1 MFKDNDFL
9 LKVFNK
15 EGKSRTKKSKTH
27 RLCIGN
33 LHLTTASTKKD
44 AIIHDFRS
52 NELSFIEEN
61 CSKCFLCMIK
71 NPSLNLDSNNY
82 PELTKRKSND
92 IYFTL
97 DDRIHFST
105 SLTKMKEDSGIS
117 KWITIL
123 FMLYGYKDVYRESS
137 ISSEYL
143 NPEIKNEFK
152 PEISNAVYQKGI
164 LADVEINE
172 NDFNIIFENKKSSKE
187 DGWLKT
193 AIGQIAMYASSEVY
207 NKDLKTKYFVICY
220 DGSKDEKTRIKKI
233 ISNHP
238 FSLIKDAI
246 SANNKHFSVLNS
258 MQIYEQVLHDLENN
272 TIRKENLLKLIKDNV
287 VDL

>member
-1 MFKDNDFL
+1 MFNDSDFL

-33 LHLTTASTKKD
+33 LQLTTASTKKD

-52 NELSFIEEN
+52 NELSFIKEN
-61 CSKCFLCMIK
+61 CSKCFLCLIK
-71 NPSLNLDSNNY
+71 NPLLDLDNNNY
-82 PELTKRKSND
+82 PELSKRKSND
-92 IYFTL
+92 ISFTL
-97 DDRIHFST
+97 NDRIHFAT
-105 SLTKMKEDSGIS
+105 SLSKMKEDSGIS

-123 FMLYGYKDVYRESS
+123 FMLYGYKDVFRESS

-152 PEISNAVYQKGI
+152 QETSNAVYRKGI

-172 NDFNIIFENKKSSKE
+172 KDFIIVFENKKSSNE
-187 DGWLKT
+187 DSWLKT
-193 AIGQIAMYASSEVY
+193 AIGQIAMYASSDIY
-207 NKDLKTKYFVICY
+207 NKDLKSKYFVISY

-238 FSLIKDAI
+238 FRLIKDVF
-246 SANNKHFSVLNS
+246 SSNNKYFSVLSS
-258 MQIYEQVLHDLENN
+258 MQIYEQVLYDLENN